1 MSDSLKTKDDR
12 IQLTLRLP
20 KEIYEALK
28 EEAEAK
34 QISFNQLI
42 NQILSRYLKK

>member
-1 MSDSLKTKDDR
+1 MREPPKKDDR
-12 IQLTLRLP
+12 TQLTLRLP
-20 KEIYEALK
+20 QEIYEALK

>member
-1 MSDSLKTKDDR
+1 MSDSKSKDDR

-20 KEIYEALK
+20 QEIYEALK

-34 QISFNQLI
+34 QISLNQLI